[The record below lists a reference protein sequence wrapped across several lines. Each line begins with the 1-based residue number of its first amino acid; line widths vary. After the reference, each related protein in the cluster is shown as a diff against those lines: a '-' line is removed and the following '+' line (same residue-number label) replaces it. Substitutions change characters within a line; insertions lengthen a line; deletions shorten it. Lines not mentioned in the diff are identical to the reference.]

1 MASLNEH
8 TDEQLNYFRICY
20 VTTDVLADGL
30 REIFKQ
36 EWDKL
41 YKSRKG
47 EWKDEHRN
55 GNDFYNGE
63 SPRNKKRNA
72 HLLSTMK
79 NGNRGE
85 WDCSMLFYAILFSD
99 CLGPHLSAIISKNV
113 DDLRNFRNEEFAHMP
128 RSVLSE
134 RDFQISISK
143 VDVAFQ
149 ALGLPTVKI
158 QDLKHQKTFP
168 TKDLEKVL
176 KEVGNLKQEVQEKES
191 WHQVLDDQ
199 LQNEAPLF
207 CVLPLKP
214 SHEIAGRESEVAKIV
229 QQLRVL
235 NESSDNRLSYLYI
248 SGNPGSGKS
257 QLAGLVAERF
267 FDDLKEIPCASSFVM
282 TLNAAS
288 PDSLLESYAS
298 FARHL
303 KCPDYSIVETLSS
316 KDSTVDEKIT
326 RLKMLAAVKITCYTS
341 WLLVVD
347 NVTTMSSVYVHLPQ
361 FNSKV
366 WERGHL
372 LITTQDTT
380 SIPSK
385 SSFVNHISVSQGM
398 EPEDARSL
406 LSKLS
411 GIPDSELL
419 GTVAQRLDY
428 QPLALAGAA
437 VFVKEIRQDK
447 VSTHFGWEEYLKILE
462 KGKRQKTEN
471 TLVDTNPIY
480 PNSMTKA
487 ITLAVETLMRSDK
500 FQKHL
505 FTFLALCAPRP
516 LNVDIAVTYIMNA
529 HEEFDEAEKELIRR
543 RLRRSS
549 LLLFQDD
556 EGGCFI
562 RLHQVVHDAIK
573 TVAKECP
580 ESQSDEVVSR
590 VITSFNAIV
599 DATSPEKMRLNTRHI
614 APHLKALTMVTD
626 KVFLRDKFFQVHDK
640 DIFEKCKN
648 LGNICE
654 MHGEFEGA
662 KTYFEY
668 SLSFELQVL
677 GPEHVDVATSYSDLA
692 WIYIELGDFGQAKEY
707 EERALEIKLDK
718 LDLEHVDVAKSY
730 NALALIYM
738 ELGDFE
744 QAKKYQQRALVI
756 QLDKFGQE
764 HVDVARSYNNLA
776 LIYQN
781 LGDFKHAKDYQEHS
795 LVIQLD
801 KLDPE
806 HVDVAKSYYN
816 FALICVELGDFEQ
829 AKEYQQRALEIQL
842 DKLGPKHVHVAR
854 SYNNLALI
862 YQNSG
867 DFKQAEEYQERALV
881 IQLDKLGKEHV
892 DVATSYNNL
901 ALIYQNLG
909 DFKQAKDYQE
919 RALVIQLDKPG
930 PEHVDVATSYN
941 NLALIYQ
948 NLGDIKQ
955 AKDYQ
960 EHALDIQLVK
970 LGPEHVDVARSYNNL
985 ALIYQDLGDFERT
998 RQFQQLALAIR
1009 ADKHGCNKTPNE
1021 VRTAN
1026 RCKNCSME
1034 IIFLLESFYAA
1045 FKDYRISTVSLKFVK
1060 I

>member
-1 MASLNEH
+1 MASLNNY

-20 VTTDVLADGL
+20 VTTDVLAESL

-41 YKSRKG
+41 YKSTKG
-47 EWKDEHRN
+47 EWKDEPRN
-55 GNDFYNGE
+55 GIDFYNGE
-63 SPRNKKRNA
+63 SPRNQKRNA
-72 HLLSTMK
+72 RLLATMK
-79 NGNRGE
+79 NGNSGE
-85 WDCSMLFYAILFSD
+85 WDCTMLFYAILFSD
-99 CLGPHLSAIISKNV
+99 CVGPGLSAIVRKNV

-128 RSVLSE
+128 QGSLSE
-134 RDFQISISK
+134 IDFQNAISK

-149 ALGLPTVKI
+149 ALSLPTAKI
-158 QDLKHQKTFP
+158 QDLKCQKTFP
-168 TKDLEKVL
+168 TKDLTKVL
-176 KEVGNLKQEVQEKES
+176 KEVDNLKQEVQEKETQR
-191 WHQVLDDQ
+191 QVLEDQ
-199 LQNEAPLF
+199 LQNEAPSF
-207 CVLPLKP
+207 CVLPPKP
-214 SHEIAGRESEVAKIV
+214 SHEIGGRESEVAKIV
-229 QQLRVL
+229 QQLREL

-267 FDDLKEIPCASSFVM
+267 FDDLKEMPGGPSFVM

-288 PDSLLESYAS
+288 LDSLLESYAS

-326 RLKMLAAVKITCYTS
+326 SLKMLVAVKITCYTS

-347 NVTTMSSVYVHLPQ
+347 NVTSMSSVHVHLPQ
-361 FNSKV
+361 FENEA
-366 WERGHL
+366 WARGQL

-380 SIPSK
+380 SISPE
-385 SSFVNHISVSQGM
+385 SSFVNHISASKGM
-398 EPEDARSL
+398 EPSDACSL

-411 GIPDSELL
+411 GIPDSGLV

-428 QPLALAGAA
+428 QPLALASAA

-462 KGKRQKTEN
+462 KGKRQKTED

-516 LNVDIAVTYIMNA
+516 LNVDIAVSYIMNA
-529 HEEFDEAEKELIRR
+529 HEEFDEAEKELILM
-543 RLRRSS
+543 RLKRSS

-573 TVAKECP
+573 TVTKECP
-580 ESQSDEVVSR
+580 ESQTNEVISG
-590 VITSFNAIV
+590 VITSFNEFIG
-599 DATSPEKMRLNTRHI
+599 ATPPENKRQNTRHI

-626 KVFLRDKFFQVHDK
+626 KVFLRDNFFEVHEA

-668 SLSFELQVL
+668 SLSFKLQVL
-677 GPEHVDVATSYSDLA
+677 GPEHVDVATIYSDLA
-692 WIYIELGDFGQAKEY
+692 WIYMELGDFGQAKEY
-707 EERALEIKLDK
+707 EKRALKIKLDK
-718 LDLEHVDVAKSY
+718 LDLERVDVAASY
-730 NALALIYM
+730 NALALIY
-738 ELGDFE
+738 
-744 QAKKYQQRALVI
+744 
-756 QLDKFGQE
+756 
-764 HVDVARSYNNLA
+764 
-776 LIYQN
+776 
-781 LGDFKHAKDYQEHS
+781 
-795 LVIQLD
+795 
-801 KLDPE
+801 
-806 HVDVAKSYYN
+806 
-816 FALICVELGDFEQ
+816 VELGDFEQ
-829 AKEYQQRALEIQL
+829 AKEYQQRALVIQL
-842 DKLGPKHVHVAR
+842 DKLGQEHVDVAR

-867 DFKQAEEYQERALV
+867 DFKQAKEYQERALV
-881 IQLDKLGKEHV
+881 IQLDKLGQEHVDVAKSYYNFALIYVELGDFEQAKEYQQRALVIQLDKLGPEHV

-919 RALVIQLDKPG
+919 RALVIQLDKPS
-930 PEHVDVATSYN
+930 PEHVDVATSYY

-948 NLGDIKQ
+948 KLGDFKQ

-960 EHALDIQLVK
+960 ERALVIQLDN

-985 ALIYQDLGDFERT
+985 ALIYQELGDFEQA
-998 RQFQQLALAIR
+998 RQYQQLALAIS
-1009 ADKHGCNKTPNE
+1009 ADKQGRSKTPNE

-1026 RCKNCSME
+1026 RCKNYSME
-1034 IIFLLESFYAA
+1034 IIFLLERFYAA
-1045 FKDYRISTVSLKFVK
+1045 VKDYRIGTVSLKFC
-1060 I
+1060 